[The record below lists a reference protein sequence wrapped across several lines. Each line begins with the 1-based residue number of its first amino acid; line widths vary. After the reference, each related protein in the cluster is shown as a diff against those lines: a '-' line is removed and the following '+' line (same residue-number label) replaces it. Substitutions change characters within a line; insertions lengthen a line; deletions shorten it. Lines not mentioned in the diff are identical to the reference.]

1 MGKMRP
7 EILGAAVLFFIVGC
21 AREEIGD
28 ARFATG
34 ECRRVALIDADTGAS
49 IVGAEDFA
57 YDAVGK
63 RLFFSSYDRRAAEK
77 AAKRRQT
84 AIPNGGVYSAAL
96 SDIFSADASSI
107 SVKPLAAPGD
117 VAGGLRPHGISY
129 DARKDELVFINR
141 TYQRLNNKWEM
152 LPRLQRIRADGE
164 MFVGAFDDAPCA
176 ANDVLVTT
184 QQTFM
189 SFDHGRC
196 DWRAGIED
204 ILKLKRSGLA
214 LGRDRR
220 VYDRAGFANGLAQ
233 TADGMIAMA
242 ATRENAI
249 LLLKERSGAVEEF
262 MRIDLPG
269 GPDNLSIASDG
280 DIVAAVH
287 PSLWRL
293 GLNRKMGVG
302 KAPSRIVKVNSASGG
317 VELLFDDPTGR
328 LFSAATIAV
337 ETPYGLVAGSVTDE
351 GVLVCREAV

>member
-7 EILGAAVLFFIVGC
+7 EILGAAVLFFLGGC
-21 AREEIGD
+21 AREEIAD
-28 ARFATG
+28 VRYRAD
-34 ECRRVALIDADTGAS
+34 ECKRVALIDVETGAS
-49 IVGAEDFA
+49 ISGAEDFA
-57 YDAVGK
+57 YDGAGK
-63 RLFFSSYDRRAAEK
+63 RLFFSAYDRRAAEK
-77 AAKRRQT
+77 AAKRRQLT
-84 AIPNGGVYSAAL
+84 IPNGGVYSAAL
-96 SDIFSADASSI
+96 SDIFTVGASSI
-107 SVKPLAAPGD
+107 SAKPLTAPGD
-117 VAGGLRPHGISY
+117 IAGGLRPHGISY
-129 DARKDELVFINR
+129 DAHNDELVFINR

-152 LPRLQRIRADGE
+152 LPRLQRI
-164 MFVGAFDDAPCA
+164 GAGGDAFAGAVDDAPCA
-176 ANDVLVTT
+176 ANDVLVTM
-184 QQTFM
+184 QQTFT

-204 ILKLKRSGLA
+204 IFNLKRSGLA

-242 ATRENAI
+242 ATRENTI

-262 MRIDLPG
+262 ARFDIPG
-269 GPDNLSIASDG
+269 GPDNLSIAGDG

-302 KAPSRIVKVNSASGG
+302 KAPSRIVKVNPDTGAI
-317 VELLFDDPTGR
+317 EILFDDPAGR